1 MVDKILTFFSGS
13 YLVMSVEMI
22 IRPWSQIDLANTVD
36 NILTSFFL
44 DTLQYVLLKESR
56 HFYVSWHDINGM
68 NANFIIFSYCYEF
81 GQSCYWY
88 RKFLHFIWQKN
99 TWHKVIGSF
108 KKKIAFDNFSTKQS
122 LPTEICQKGAI
133 VFFCTNGIIL
143 VQYVILDCIRY

>member
-56 HFYVSWHDINGM
+56 HFYVS
-68 NANFIIFSYCYEF
+68 
-81 GQSCYWY
+81 
-88 RKFLHFIWQKN
+88 
-99 TWHKVIGSF
+99 
-108 KKKIAFDNFSTKQS
+108 
-122 LPTEICQKGAI
+122 
-133 VFFCTNGIIL
+133 
-143 VQYVILDCIRY
+143 